1 MKNCIPLLSAATL
14 LMLSTIMSTSIV
26 HASAAEENSSVNSD
40 IPVVHT
46 VLFWFKPETTAETVA
61 KITSIA
67 SSYGSLPMVRAV
79 YVGDSLPSEREV
91 VDDSF
96 GIAITL
102 LFDSAKDLQAYNVDP
117 EHARKSKQIL
127 PYVTRGVIY
136 DFYDRAQTYK

>member
-1 MKNCIPLLSAATL
+1 MKNCIPLRIAATL
-14 LMLSTIMSTSIV
+14 LMLYTLMSASIV
-26 HASAAEENSSVNSD
+26 HASAAEENSSVNSN

-61 KITSIA
+61 NITNIA

-79 YVGDSLPSEREV
+79 YVGDSLPSERQV

-102 LFDSAKDLQAYNVDP
+102 LFDSEKDLQAYNADP
-117 EHARKSKQIL
+117 EHARKLKQIL
-127 PYVTRGVIY
+127 PLVTGGLTY
-136 DFYDRAQTYK
+136 DFYNRAQTYK

>member
-1 MKNCIPLLSAATL
+1 MKNCIPLRIAATL

-26 HASAAEENSSVNSD
+26 HASAAEENSSVNSN

-46 VLFWFKPETTAETVA
+46 VLFWFKSETTAETVA
-61 KITSIA
+61 NITNIA

>member
-1 MKNCIPLLSAATL
+1 MKNCIPLRIAATL
-14 LMLSTIMSTSIV
+14 LMLYTLMSASIV
-26 HASAAEENSSVNSD
+26 HASSGEENSSVNSD

-61 KITSIA
+61 NITNIA

-96 GIAITL
+96 G
-102 LFDSAKDLQAYNVDP
+102 LQ
-117 EHARKSKQIL
+117 
-127 PYVTRGVIY
+127 
-136 DFYDRAQTYK
+136 

>member
-79 YVGDSLPSEREV
+79 YVGDSLPSERDV

-102 LFDSAKDLQAYNVDP
+102 LFDSAKDLQAYNADP